1 VLKIQKFTLTY
12 KSDRING
19 VHIWRAVQREG
30 SWLTIWPK
38 PRVLPPYSWLW
49 KEQGESEV
57 SGWWR
62 DAGKLN
68 LGESTE
74 FIIDK

>member
-1 VLKIQKFTLTY
+1 MVCIFGVL
-12 KSDRING
+12 SNE
-19 VHIWRAVQREG
+19 RAPG
-30 SWLTIWPK
+30 SLFGLNPE
-38 PRVLPPYSWLW
+38 YSWLW

-68 LGESTE
+68 VGESTE